1 MKKAISLGLALL
13 LLFTTLSGCSSPKSN
28 FTSTLRQ
35 FSLNEQYTLNIQTEI
50 NELANFEQNAL
61 FKNLEKGDS
70 LSAKVSMD
78 EKQKTTFADVNI
90 RKNEIPLHFEALQ
103 NNKTGRVYI
112 PVNTLYQLSD
122 ESKQAFG
129 KNGQEILDFVLANN
143 TALKAKYLDF
153 YDTAQNLLGFT
164 INQVAAEKQ
173 ANEIRRL
180 EKETLQVL
188 YDFLNQMDED
198 DFKQEKGRKISLQ
211 LNKRD
216 LSKLMDEVLQVW
228 DKDDAAIR
236 LLSTGKEIS
245 KTEAKR
251 IWSDLKKNTKAE
263 MKKLVETKGENLSV
277 QLTLEQNSE
286 SKFKNLE
293 IRVLHTSAEKATQ
306 LDLLTSIEALPFE
319 EVQAMPEKNKIVNKK
334 ELDKAISD
342 GLKKYLEKT
351 R

>member
-35 FSLNEQYTLNIQTEI
+35 FSLNEQYTLNVQTTM
-50 NELANFEQNAL
+50 NEFVNHGQNAL

-70 LSAKVSMD
+70 LSAKVSID
-78 EKQKTTFADVNI
+78 EKQKTTFADVNVYKS
-90 RKNEIPLHFEALQ
+90 RVPFHFEALQ

-112 PVNTLYQLSD
+112 PVNTLYELNED
-122 ESKQAFG
+122 SKQVFG
-129 KNGQEILDFVLANN
+129 KDGQEILDFVLAHN

-153 YDTAQNLLGFT
+153 YETAQNLLGFT

-188 YDFLNQMDED
+188 YDFLNQMDES

-211 LNKRD
+211 LDKQD
-216 LSKLMDEVLQVW
+216 LSELASEVMQVW
-228 DKDDAAIR
+228 DKDDAAVR

-251 IWSDLKKNTKAE
+251 IWSDLKKTSKAE
-263 MKKLVETKGENLSV
+263 MKKLVAAKDENLSV
-277 QLTLEQNSE
+277 QLTLVQDAD
-286 SKFKNLE
+286 SKFKDLK
-293 IRVLHTSAEKATQ
+293 IRTLRTTAGNET
-306 LDLLTSIEALPFE
+306 LTDFSIDIEALPFE
-319 EVQAMPEKNKIVNKK
+319 VVQKMPEENKIVNKK

-342 GLKKYLEKT
+342 GLKKYLETT